1 MQSEL
6 AQVYLAV
13 NADIPAFERALE
25 RWCQA
30 HPGAFA
36 GRNLPGCW
44 GAGDF
49 SIELRGHDAA
59 GLQALPGIARV
70 DRLSHARVGGGERA
84 PGLSGG
90 VLRTLLLRVRAD
102 VPASQVEALEREL
115 LAMPD
120 YMAGIRNWQLGRVTS
135 ASDWT
140 HVWQQEFAEVSNLH
154 GEYLLHPYH
163 WGWVD
168 RWFDPAFP
176 EWTVEAICH
185 AYCPLPESILTAAQ

>member
-1 MQSEL
+1 MQAEL
-6 AQVYLAV
+6 AQVYLT
-13 NADIPAFERALE
+13 ADADVPAFEQALAL
-25 RWCQA
+25 WCQS
-30 HPGAFA
+30 HSGAFG

-49 SIELRGHDAA
+49 SVELRGADSAS
-59 GLQALPGIARV
+59 LEALPGVARV
-70 DRLSHARVGGGERA
+70 DWLSHAPIGAGKRA

-102 VPASQVEALEREL
+102 VPASQVESLEREL

-135 ASDWT
+135 GSSWT
-140 HVWQQEFAEVSNLH
+140 HVWQQEFAEVGDLH

-185 AYCPLPESILTAAQ
+185 AYCPLPTSILAAD